1 MTHCVRSFPALLSI
15 GLVLLFTGCHR
26 EIRPQ
31 AIHPEDNC
39 DYCRM
44 AISQLNFACEIVAPD
59 GTVFT
64 FDDVGCMVKYTEER
78 AVPKESVPFVRDFYT
93 GEWAEAE
100 NATYVQSPAVMT
112 PMNFGVVALSRQESL
127 RRFLSEYG
135 GAQRSYGQLKATVDA
150 R

>member
-1 MTHCVRSFPALLSI
+1 MIHCVRSVPVLLSA
-15 GLVLLFTGCHR
+15 GLVFLFAGCHR

-39 DYCRM
+39 AYCRM

-59 GTVFT
+59 GTVLK

-78 AVPKESVPFVRDFYT
+78 IVPKGSVPFIRDFYS
-93 GEWAEAE
+93 GEWAEAG
-100 NATYVQSPAVMT
+100 NAVYVKSPAVMT
-112 PMNFGVVALSRQESL
+112 PMNFGVVALSRQENL

-135 GAQRSYGQLKATVDA
+135 GAQQSYGQLKEAVEV